1 MIIKIKVVISI
12 FFMLFCF
19 H

>member
-12 FFMLFCF
+12 FFMLFYF